1 MKKSFIILSAI
12 CLLLNNSTFTSAQRI
27 DNTTLYNELQS
38 TNLINNTS
46 LINSNIYNSTNFNTN
61 SKNNDPLWPEDKPNV
76 YSEAAIVMEA
86 STGAILYSKNIHQT
100 YYPASITKIL
110 TTILAIENASLSET
124 VTFSREAIF
133 DVELTSSRIGIDVGE
148 KLTME
153 QSLYSIM
160 LASANEVSY
169 AIAEHISGSL
179 ESFTNLMNSRAK
191 ELGALNSNF
200 VNPNGLPDPNHYTTA
215 YDMAL
220 ISRAAIRNDVFREIT
235 GTRTYSIPPTNIQKE
250 TRYLANHHKFI
261 KKDKIYEGAIGGK
274 TGYTKVAKY
283 TLVTFAER
291 NGMSLIS
298 VIMKC
303 DSIEHEY
310 SDTAK
315 LLDFGFNNY
324 TLYNITDMV
333 DPNAKES
340 TLFTKYSPLF
350 NRSTSRLQL
359 SENGNIVLPN
369 TASFQSA
376 IKEVK
381 LQPNAEIKDGKNVIG
396 NISYTYDGVVVGYA
410 DIIYNNIPSNS
421 ILKTSYT
428 PTPTPLPKN
437 QLNDL
442 EGNVVEKESTIKP
455 IIIGVIVGVI
465 VLIIGLY
472 IVFIEL
478 PFHRRKK
485 NYLQKRA
492 RRRGSDQNYFMDI

>member
-12 CLLLNNSTFTSAQRI
+12 CLLLSKSTLTSAELI
-27 DNTTLYNELQS
+27 VNTTLYNEV
-38 TNLINNTS
+38 
-46 LINSNIYNSTNFNTN
+46 NSTNFIKSTTSPDTENTN
-61 SKNNDPLWPEDKPNV
+61 ISSEPLWPEDKPNV

-110 TTILAIENASLSET
+110 TALLAIENSSLRET

-133 DVELTSSRIGIDVGE
+133 DVELDSSRIGIDVGE

-153 QSLYSIM
+153 QSIYSIM

-169 AIAEHISGSL
+169 AIAEHIGGDLGSFS
-179 ESFTNLMNSRAK
+179 ELMNAKAK
-191 ELGALNSNF
+191 ELGALNSHF
-200 VNPNGLPDPNHYTTA
+200 VNPHGLPDPNHYTTA

-220 ISRAAIRNDVFREIT
+220 ISRAAIRNPVFREIT
-235 GTRTYSIPPTNIQKE
+235 RTRTYAIPPTNIQEE
-250 TRYLANHHKFI
+250 TRYFANHHKFI
-261 KKDKIYEGAIGGK
+261 KGDKKYEGSIGGK
-274 TGYTKVAKY
+274 TGYTSIAKY

-291 NGMSLIS
+291 NGMTLVS

-315 LLDFGFNNY
+315 LLDYGFNNF
-324 TLYNITDMV
+324 TLNNITDMV

-350 NRSTSRLQL
+350 NRSTSHIQL
-359 SENGNIVLPN
+359 SEDGNIVLPN
-369 TASFQSA
+369 TATFQDA
-376 IKEVK
+376 IKEIN
-381 LQPNAEIKDGKNVIG
+381 LEPITEIKVGKNIIG
-396 NISYTYDGVVVGYA
+396 NVTYTYDGVIVGYA
-410 DIIYNNIPSNS
+410 DIVFNNIPPTSM
-421 ILKTSYT
+421 LKSSYT
-428 PTPTPLPKN
+428 PTPLSTEQTDGLKDN
-437 QLNDL
+437 
-442 EGNVVEKESTIKP
+442 EEEKDSTIKP
-455 IIIGVIVGVI
+455 VIIGIIVGVL

-478 PFHRRKK
+478 PFHRRRK
-485 NYLQKRA
+485 NYQQKRA